1 MCVHMTGATSDISM
15 FGVRKLGLGSHGAE
29 TVIPGSQDGPG
40 EPGVG
45 GWEHGRVA
53 AEVGLSYPL
62 CILDGPK

>member
-1 MCVHMTGATSDISM
+1 MGVRTQSAASGVSM
-15 FGVRKLGLGSHGAE
+15 FGVRKLSLASHGAE
-29 TVIPGSQDGPG
+29 TVIPGSWDGPG

-62 CILDGPK
+62 CILNGPK